1 MSERSHTQRRNAPA
15 PAPVQRPQQNTPSAH
30 DELAKKR
37 LQALNRLG
45 KNEQESKVKP
55 QVKPEV
61 TEEPTFTTSV
71 EKQGSNEPKVS
82 REDRM
87 AELRRKSAESRKN
100 AKAQRDDAAEVSSGV
115 KTVVA
120 EPVIEFVSA
129 EQVSVPTHM
138 TPSTEKSSVD
148 PKSRNDVFKTIQT
161 EVAKPSS
168 DRRRK
173 RRRGDKKGGGRQKQ
187 EKKLNRQKYLEY
199 KYAARDILD
208 DDSIAE
214 EQRSNVLGQVWAKG
228 ERMGVTDALE
238 FIEQKVEEEILPRE
252 VADKLRTLVSR
263 MTTRR

>member
-138 TPSTEKSSVD
+138 TPSTEK
-148 PKSRNDVFKTIQT
+148 
-161 EVAKPSS
+161 
-168 DRRRK
+168 
-173 RRRGDKKGGGRQKQ
+173 
-187 EKKLNRQKYLEY
+187 
-199 KYAARDILD
+199 
-208 DDSIAE
+208 
-214 EQRSNVLGQVWAKG
+214 
-228 ERMGVTDALE
+228 
-238 FIEQKVEEEILPRE
+238 
-252 VADKLRTLVSR
+252 
-263 MTTRR
+263 